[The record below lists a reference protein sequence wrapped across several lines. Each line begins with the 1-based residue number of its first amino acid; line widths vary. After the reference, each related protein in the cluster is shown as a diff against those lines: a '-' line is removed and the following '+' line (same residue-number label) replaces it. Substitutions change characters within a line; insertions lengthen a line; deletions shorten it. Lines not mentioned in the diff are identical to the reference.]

1 MQLQVTFRGTKPR
14 DEVRR
19 RAELLFG
26 KLERFL
32 DAASEGTLVVSREHG
47 SFEVEITVHAHGQT
61 FQAKDEDEDLR
72 TALDRMFHTIE
83 NTLRR
88 AKEKREDR
96 WRGRGPKPDGFVA
109 AGPEDDDEAA
119 DRL

>member
-19 RAELLFG
+19 RAETLFG

-32 DAASEGTLVVSREHG
+32 DAASEATVVVSREHG
-47 SFEVEITVHAHGQT
+47 SFEVEITVHAHGRT

-83 NTLRR
+83 TTLRR
-88 AKEKREDR
+88 AKEKRDDR
-96 WRGRGPKPDGFVA
+96 WKAGGDKPDGFVPG
-109 AGPEDDDEAA
+109 GPEDDEELAPG
-119 DRL
+119 L